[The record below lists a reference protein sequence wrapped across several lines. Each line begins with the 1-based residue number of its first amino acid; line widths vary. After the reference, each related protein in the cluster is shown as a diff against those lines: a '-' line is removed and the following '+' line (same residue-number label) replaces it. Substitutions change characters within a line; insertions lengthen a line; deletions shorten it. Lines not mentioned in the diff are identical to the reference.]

1 MQFENVSLAKDG
13 DSSAEVDIQKP
24 VKRKYQDDGAS
35 GSRYV
40 SSWAAM
46 KQYDD
51 DHDKQWFEDEN
62 AQLGK
67 DSPYLNVI
75 NFKIYWI

>member
-13 DSSAEVDIQKP
+13 DSSAVDIQKP
-24 VKRKYQDDGAS
+24 VKRKYQDAGAS

-51 DHDKQWFEDEN
+51 DHDNQWFEDQN
-62 AQLGK
+62 AELGK

-75 NFKIYWI
+75 NFKKIYGI